1 MNWASVKIEAIRDG
15 ARHSLV
21 GGPFG
26 SDLTTRDYVDDGVP
40 VIRGVNLPD
49 DRQFNEDGF
58 VFVSV
63 EKADALA
70 ANNAVPGDVI
80 FTQRGTLG
88 QVGLIPRDSRFPR
101 YLISQSQM
109 KLTVD
114 VTKADAKFVFYFFRH
129 PTTVQ
134 NIKNHAITSGVPHI
148 NLGILRDFE
157 IPLPPLTVQSRIVE
171 TLSAYDDLIENNR
184 RRMALLEESARLL
197 YQEWFV
203 RLRFP
208 GHEHTRIVN
217 GLPEGWEKK
226 PLKELCPDLRDAAH
240 PADLDPGT
248 PYIGLEHIPRRSI
261 TLLEWGEADD
271 VTSTKLRY
279 QAGDILFGKIRP
291 YFHKVGF
298 ALTDGVASSDAIVLR
313 PTEPALYVF
322 SLLTVSSDW
331 FVTIVSKTA
340 KEGSKM
346 PRADWKL
353 MENHQLAVPPLS
365 LLESLN
371 QIVHPMLDQLRML
384 AFQNQKLRA
393 ARDLLLPRLM
403 SGELTV

>member
-1 MNWASVKIEAIRDG
+1 LP
-15 ARHSLV
+15 SL
-21 GGPFG
+21 
-26 SDLTTRDYVDDGVP
+26 
-40 VIRGVNLPD
+40 
-49 DRQFNEDGF
+49 Q
-58 VFVSV
+58 
-63 EKADALA
+63 
-70 ANNAVPGDVI
+70 
-80 FTQRGTLG
+80 Q
-88 QVGLIPRDSRFPR
+88 Q
-101 YLISQSQM
+101 Q
-109 KLTVD
+109 
-114 VTKADAKFVFYFFRH
+114 
-129 PTTVQ
+129 
-134 NIKNHAITSGVPHI
+134 
-148 NLGILRDFE
+148 
-157 IPLPPLTVQSRIVE
+157 RIVE
-171 TLSAYDDLIENNR
+171 FLSAYDDLIENNR

-203 RLRFP
+203 HLRFP
-208 GHEHTRIVN
+208 GHEQVRIVK
-217 GLPEGWEKK
+217 GLPEGWEKR
-226 PLKELCPDLRDAAH
+226 PLQTICPDLRVAAH
-240 PADLDPGT
+240 PADLEPGT

-261 TLLEWGEADD
+261 TLLEWGEVED

-313 PTEPALYVF
+313 PTEPAFYSF

-353 MENHQLAVPPLS
+353 MENHLLAVPPLG

-371 QIVHPMLDQLRML
+371 ETVRPMLDLLRTL
-384 AFQNQKLRA
+384 AFQNQKLRV

-403 SGELTV
+403 SGEVVI